1 MSGFVGV
8 VAAVVVEVATPQDG
22 DALAIVARE
31 LRLRVAS
38 PVVCNNVK
46 SQLLLSCRLRLLG
59 KGKKPNEL

>member
-38 PVVCNNVK
+38 SVVCNNVK
-46 SQLLLSCRLRLLG
+46 SQLLLSYRLRSLG
-59 KGKKPNEL
+59 